1 MYRPTTALDA
11 TQAEQVD
18 GGFFFGVG
26 GNYEYARPLADGH
39 QIGIA
44 TDTYL
49 ERCIVDAYIGEQA
62 EAVVE

>member
-1 MYRPTTALDA
+1 MHGTTTTLDA

-26 GNYEYARPLADGH
+26 GNYEHARPLANGH

-44 TDTYL
+44 TDTHL
-49 ERCIVDAYIGEQA
+49 ERRIVDAYIGEQA